1 MRIVFLGTPDFAVPS
16 LEILINNGFDVV
28 AVVTAPD
35 KPAGRG
41 LQLKSSPVKECA
53 LKHNI
58 KVLQPVKLKDTE
70 FVSELQ
76 ELKADLQIVVAFRML
91 PEIVWNMPHLGTW
104 NLHGSLLP
112 DYRGAAPI
120 NHVIINGETITGLTT
135 FKLSHQI
142 DTGPIALKA
151 QVLIGENE
159 TAGELHD
166 KMMFVGA
173 ELLLQ
178 TIHKISD
185 NSIQLIPQIELE
197 NDKIKEAPKIFPEF
211 CKLNFNDT
219 TSVIHNKIRGLS
231 PFPGAHAQ
239 LVNKSSST
247 TLKVY
252 RSQKV
257 MPDLPL
263 GKIGEL
269 QIVNDRHI
277 YVSCPDGHLSLLELQ
292 LAGKKRLSAKEFL
305 AGFRERENLMLE

>member
-58 KVLQPVKLKDTE
+58 KVLQPVKLKDAE
-70 FVSELQ
+70 FISELQ
-76 ELKADLQIVVAFRML
+76 DLKADLQVVVAFRML

-112 DYRGAAPI
+112 NYRGAAPI
-120 NHVIINGETITGLTT
+120 NHAIINGEAVTGLTT
-135 FKLSHQI
+135 FKLSHAI
-142 DTGPIALKA
+142 DTGPIAFKEE
-151 QVLIGENE
+151 VTINEND
-159 TAGELHD
+159 TAGDLHD
-166 KMMFVGA
+166 KMMYIGA
-173 ELLLQ
+173 ELMLQ
-178 TIHKISD
+178 TIKAILN
-185 NSIQLIPQIELE
+185 NSIQLIPQALLE
-197 NDKIKEAPKIFPEF
+197 TSDTKEAPKIFPEF
-211 CKLNFNDT
+211 CKLNFNES

-231 PFPGAHAQ
+231 PFPGAYAQ
-239 LVNKSSST
+239 LVIKSSST

-252 RSQKV
+252 RSQIV
-257 MPDLPL
+257 TSDFPL
-263 GKIGEL
+263 GKIGDL
-269 QIVNDRHI
+269 TIINDKHI
-277 YVSCPDGHLSLLELQ
+277 YVSCADGHLSLLELQ

-305 AGFRERENLMLE
+305 AGFRERENLKLE

>member
-239 LVNKSSST
+239 LVNKSYST

-257 MPDLPL
+257 TPDLPL
-263 GKIGEL
+263 GKTGEL